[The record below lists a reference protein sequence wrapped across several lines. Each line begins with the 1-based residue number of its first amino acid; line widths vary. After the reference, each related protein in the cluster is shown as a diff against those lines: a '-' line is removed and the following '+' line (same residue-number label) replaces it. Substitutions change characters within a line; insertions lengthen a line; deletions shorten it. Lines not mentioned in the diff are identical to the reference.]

1 MIIKKT
7 LIKYIL
13 FFLSGIF
20 SICSAQQQEPQELRG
35 RVIHVHDG
43 DTYTILVEGNKQVK
57 VRMQGIDAPE
67 SGQDFSKKAKEYLRT
82 LIIQKNVVVKY
93 IEKDQ
98 YERILGETLLPDGKE
113 AGKEMLKA
121 GYAWHLK
128 LYNSNE
134 ELAKLEKEAQVAKKG
149 MWIDPHPVE
158 PWIERNLRRK
168 GYKSVE
174 IKRMKIDGKIETLEA
189 AKLIERKAKESVF

>member
-98 YERILGETLLPDGKE
+98 YERILGETLLPDGRE
-113 AGKEMLKA
+113 AGREMLKA

-134 ELAKLEKEAQVAKKG
+134 ELAKLEKEIARLEDKILNLTIDEETYATDYQKLMGIYEEKKEAQEELDG
-149 MWIDPHPVE
+149 
-158 PWIERNLRRK
+158 LYRRW
-168 GYKSVE
+168 E
-174 IKRMKIDGKIETLEA
+174 ELAE
-189 AKLIERKAKESVF
+189 